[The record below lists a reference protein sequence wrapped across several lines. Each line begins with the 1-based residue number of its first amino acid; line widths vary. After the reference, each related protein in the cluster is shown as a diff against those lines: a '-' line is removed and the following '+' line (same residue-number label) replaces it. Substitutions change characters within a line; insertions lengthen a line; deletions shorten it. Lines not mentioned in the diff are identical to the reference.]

1 MNNVRLHPESLFYDA
16 GYGGHER
23 ESTYRLNQ
31 VAIRMIEMP
40 PLYSDE
46 PMRNPSAAVKVM
58 ADTLKHFDREVVAVV
73 NLAADLKPINMNIVS
88 MGALDMSV
96 AHPREILKST
106 ILSNA
111 ASIMLVHNHPSNSLS
126 PSTHDIALTDRIKR
140 ISDLIGINFL
150 DHIIVGPGNEFYSF
164 KEKEVMPL
172 STLKYASDIEDIR
185 LEGINVAEKNTDFG
199 RNTEEKKT
207 VTFTVTECSEFHD
220 MGEYH
225 EDIKNIKEALEKFNA
240 IPEERMH
247 GVKAVGIKVAD
258 EKNPDDSIQMDI
270 LVGNRIDID
279 MLQYVPEIAENNRAK
294 QMIAEL
300 IHAMPDAEIMGKV
313 PEDIEKRIGWI
324 EGREKREGEMQK
336 ITDQLEKGVSDVFKG
351 DNYRQYLDTMAKF
364 PKYSVNNSLLIMMQK
379 PQASLCQSFTG
390 WKKMGRYVKKGEK
403 GINILAPS
411 PYKIERE
418 NPKLDKN
425 GKQVFDS
432 EGEPVMVKEEITIKA
447 FRAVKTFDI
456 SQTDGKEL
464 PSLGPSE
471 LAGSIEGYPKLLQA
485 LKDTSPVPV
494 SFEMMKGSAKGCYRQ
509 EDKKIV
515 VKDGMSDVQ
524 TVKTLIH
531 EMAHQKLHDKDGVPE
546 ASDMTRS
553 KKEVEAESVA
563 YVVCQHYGINT
574 SDYSFSYV
582 ASWSDGK
589 ETKELKAS
597 LDKIRQTASEF
608 INSIDERLEAI
619 TADKEQA
626 EEASKPEKNT
636 EEVKDTMTKGRKPEE
651 KRASIKK
658 KIRDGA
664 GKAGRQ
670 PATEKK
676 AAKKHE
682 QMK

>member
-279 MLQYVPEIAENNRAK
+279 MLQYVTEI
-294 QMIAEL
+294 
-300 IHAMPDAEIMGKV
+300 
-313 PEDIEKRIGWI
+313 
-324 EGREKREGEMQK
+324 
-336 ITDQLEKGVSDVFKG
+336 S
-351 DNYRQYLDTMAKF
+351 
-364 PKYSVNNSLLIMMQK
+364 
-379 PQASLCQSFTG
+379 
-390 WKKMGRYVKKGEK
+390 
-403 GINILAPS
+403 
-411 PYKIERE
+411 
-418 NPKLDKN
+418 
-425 GKQVFDS
+425 
-432 EGEPVMVKEEITIKA
+432 
-447 FRAVKTFDI
+447 
-456 SQTDGKEL
+456 
-464 PSLGPSE
+464 
-471 LAGSIEGYPKLLQA
+471 
-485 LKDTSPVPV
+485 
-494 SFEMMKGSAKGCYRQ
+494 
-509 EDKKIV
+509 
-515 VKDGMSDVQ
+515 
-524 TVKTLIH
+524 
-531 EMAHQKLHDKDGVPE
+531 
-546 ASDMTRS
+546 
-553 KKEVEAESVA
+553 
-563 YVVCQHYGINT
+563 
-574 SDYSFSYV
+574 
-582 ASWSDGK
+582 
-589 ETKELKAS
+589 
-597 LDKIRQTASEF
+597 
-608 INSIDERLEAI
+608 
-619 TADKEQA
+619 
-626 EEASKPEKNT
+626 
-636 EEVKDTMTKGRKPEE
+636 
-651 KRASIKK
+651 
-658 KIRDGA
+658 
-664 GKAGRQ
+664 
-670 PATEKK
+670 
-676 AAKKHE
+676 
-682 QMK
+682 